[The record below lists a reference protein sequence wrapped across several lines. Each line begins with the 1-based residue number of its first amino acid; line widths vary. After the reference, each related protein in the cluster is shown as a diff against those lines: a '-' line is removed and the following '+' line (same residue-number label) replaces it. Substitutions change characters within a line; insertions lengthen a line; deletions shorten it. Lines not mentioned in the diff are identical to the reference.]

1 MKKYMS
7 AKDIKLN
14 DKELWYMSEN
24 NNLRLGL
31 IELYKNKIRYIGF
44 TQKDLDEK
52 YNSKFLSQLSK
63 CPFTLLFIICYIF
76 ILKIS

>member
-1 MKKYMS
+1 MIES
-7 AKDIKLN
+7 
-14 DKELWYMSEN
+14 

-52 YNSKFLSQLSK
+52 YEVKFLSQEEYEILTNFYK
-63 CPFTLLFIICYIF
+63 EYI
-76 ILKIS
+76 KDNEEK

>member
-1 MKKYMS
+1 
-7 AKDIKLN
+7 
-14 DKELWYMSEN
+14 MSEN

-52 YNSKFLSQLSK
+52 YNSKFLAQEE
-63 CPFTLLFIICYIF
+63 YD
-76 ILKIS
+76 ILTNFYNEYVTSNK